1 MKVKKYV
8 APTMKEALEKMKKDL
23 GESAVILGSRKISRG
38 GMLDFLG
45 REMVELTATNEE
57 NVAVPVAA
65 KSAGRRS
72 RNAAR
77 VSYTVGDTGAVAD
90 PPAPEFRDLLKG
102 AGAVETPAPVLP
114 LGGGAAAAPASPAR
128 PLGGSGG
135 WDGSPMRLLQRQL
148 DDIKNTMGEMA
159 EQIRYQRM
167 PALPAALKEIYRRL
181 VDSEL
186 EESIAVSLIQ
196 RLYGQFSEK
205 QYSDREFVEKFL
217 IDELTALI
225 KIAAPTPVRQSGPLV
240 LAFVGPTGVGK
251 TTSLAKL
258 ATNKRFY
265 GGCRTALVTT
275 DTYRVAATQQLGTFS
290 EIADIPMEIVHS
302 PRDLSRAI
310 EKHKDKEVILV
321 DTAGASQY
329 NDRLIEDLRA
339 FLEAADPD
347 EVHLTVSI
355 TTKPRDLKGT
365 IKRFRMKQRERLLFT
380 KFDETLTFG
389 SIISVVQSSAL
400 PLSYVTFGQE
410 VPEDIE
416 PADAGKIARLV
427 VNNIV

>member
-8 APTMKEALEKMKKDL
+8 APTMKEALEKMKRDL

-57 NVAVPVAA
+57 NVAAPVAA
-65 KSAGRRS
+65 KSAGRRPRPS
-72 RNAAR
+72 AR

-90 PPAPEFRDLLKG
+90 QPVPEFRDLLKG
-102 AGAVETPAPVLP
+102 AGAGETTTVLP
-114 LGGGAAAAPASPAR
+114 LGGGAAAAPAAR
-128 PLGGSGG
+128 PVGGSGN

-196 RLYGQFSEK
+196 RLYGQFSEQ
-205 QYSDREFVEKFL
+205 QYSDRAFVEKFL
-217 IDELTALI
+217 VDELTALI
-225 KIAAPTPVRQSGPLV
+225 KVASPTPVRQGSPLI

-265 GGCRTALVTT
+265 GDCRTALITT

-302 PRDLSRAI
+302 PRDMSRAI
-310 EKHKDKEVILV
+310 AKHKDKEVILV

-329 NDRLIEDLRA
+329 NDRLIEDARA

-347 EVHLTVSI
+347 EVHLTVAI